1 MDSTFGNIFLFLTD
15 LAWKSRL
22 TIPVLVT
29 TAFLVMDIRLQI
41 EINIQTGQ
49 VNASDLDE
57 SDDDGYDEHLAAHGA
72 HALDEE
78 SDAYSD
84 DLEEYN
90 SEYTNGDGNSS
101 DASQYS
107 LGIYDDL
114 GSEFDVENDPEDL
127 DDFYVHE

>member
-1 MDSTFGNIFLFLTD
+1 MNSLFGNVFLFLTE

-49 VNASDLDE
+49 FNPSDMDDDDAMAAHDHGTDE
-57 SDDDGYDEHLAAHGA
+57 SG
-72 HALDEE
+72 
-78 SDAYSD
+78 SDSYTD

-90 SEYTNGDGNSS
+90 SEYTNDDGNNSETS
-101 DASQYS
+101 HYS
-107 LGIYDDL
+107 MDIYDPW
-114 GSEFDVENDPEDL
+114 GSDWEAEDDVEANYSRQVS
-127 DDFYVHE
+127 F

>member
-1 MDSTFGNIFLFLTD
+1 MESRFGDIFLFLTD

-57 SDDDGYDEHLAAHGA
+57 PEVEFEAMRAQPSEDEGSEGY
-72 HALDEE
+72 
-78 SDAYSD
+78 
-84 DLEEYN
+84 
-90 SEYTNGDGNSS
+90 SEFTSGEVNSS
-101 DASQYS
+101 DESRYS
-107 LGIYDDL
+107 LYDDMS
-114 GSEFDVENDPEDL
+114 SEYDVDDDPDAYYPSEL
-127 DDFYVHE
+127 PF